1 MVKSKELAG
10 GSRAGAPD
18 LDWSQVRET
27 VLMLELSAAQIESAM
42 RDSNSSVDVLSESF
56 TAMAGYVH
64 AMSASLASL
73 PDSGEVGASK
83 DSLTGMADQV
93 SGMVNHTIIA
103 FQFYDKLVQ
112 RLNHVCHS
120 LSLLGGL
127 VADRSR
133 LYNPGEWTVLQDSI
147 RAKYTTPDELAM
159 FESVLAGMPVQE
171 AIDHFLAQRMAASD
185 DIELF

>member
-1 MVKSKELAG
+1 MNTTKELVG
-10 GSRAGAPD
+10 GSRAAAPD

-56 TAMAGYVH
+56 MAMAGYVH
-64 AMSASLASL
+64 AMSASLAGL
-73 PDSGEVGASK
+73 PDTGEIGATK
-83 DSLTGMADQV
+83 ESLTGMAEQV

-112 RLNHVCHS
+112 RLSHVGHS

-133 LYNPGEWTVLQDSI
+133 LYNPNEWAALQESI
-147 RAKYTTPDELAM
+147 RAKYTTPDERAM
-159 FESVLAGMPVQE
+159 FESVLAGVPVQE
-171 AIDHFLAQRMAASD
+171 AIERFFAQRMATSD